1 MSQVDFRQVDVFT
14 SEPFKGNPVAVI
26 MDAQELDSSQM
37 QAIARWTNLSETT
50 FVLPATNPK
59 ADYQLRIF
67 TPMGELPF
75 AGHPTIGSAYALIE
89 AGMVQARNGN
99 LIQQCKAGLISL
111 AISEDE
117 SGQVAIAFE
126 LPEPALTPLTL
137 EQTEN
142 LEAIIGCHLS
152 RETTPYLID
161 VGARWIVAQADNAEQ
176 LLNTTPDYSALR
188 QHDSSFDATGVCIY
202 GYYPD
207 SALTRIEV
215 RSFAPTCDVNEDPV
229 CGSGN
234 GAVAAFIRHHDLH
247 LPNRKLIQSTQGQKL
262 NRDGQLQLTI
272 TSDAIWVGGQAVTCI
287 SGHIHY

>member
-1 MSQVDFRQVDVFT
+1 MSQVEFRQVDVFT

-67 TPMGELPF
+67 TPTGELPF

-142 LEAIIGCHLS
+142 LETIIGCHLS

-176 LLNTTPDYSALR
+176 LLNTTPDYSALK

-207 SALTRIEV
+207 IALTRIEV

-247 LPNRKLIQSTQGQKL
+247 LPNRRLIQSTQGQKL

>member
-1 MSQVDFRQVDVFT
+1 MSQVEFRQVDVFT
-14 SEPFKGNPVAVI
+14 SKPFKGNPVAVI

-67 TPMGELPF
+67 TPTGELPF

-111 AISEDE
+111 AISEDA

-142 LEAIIGCHLS
+142 LETIIGCHLS

-176 LLNTTPDYSALR
+176 LLNTTPDYSALK

-247 LPNRKLIQSTQGQKL
+247 LPNRRLIQSTQGQKL

>member
-1 MSQVDFRQVDVFT
+1 MSQVEFRQVDVFT

-67 TPMGELPF
+67 TPTGELPF

-117 SGQVAIAFE
+117 SGQVSIAFE

-152 RETTPYLID
+152 RENTPYLID

-176 LLNTTPDYSALR
+176 LLNTTPDYSALK

-247 LPNRKLIQSTQGQKL
+247 LPSRRLIQSTQGQKL

>member
-1 MSQVDFRQVDVFT
+1 MSQVEFRQVDVFT

-67 TPMGELPF
+67 TPTGELPF

-142 LEAIIGCHLS
+142 LETIIGCHLS
-152 RETTPYLID
+152 REATPYLID

-176 LLNTTPDYSALR
+176 LLNTTPDYSALK

-202 GYYPD
+202 GYYSD

-287 SGHIHY
+287 SGYIHY